1 MSGYCQHKAK
11 SKTREINRS
20 TKAVKIYVENVR
32 LPLRVLLSTIGS
44 EKEGKCGKIE
54 I

>member
-1 MSGYCQHKAK
+1 MGAVNIKLGPKQ
-11 SKTREINRS
+11 EINQS
-20 TKAVKIYVENVR
+20 TKVVKIFVENVR
-32 LPLRVLLSTIGS
+32 LPLRVLLNTIGS